1 MPEATQFGLTL
12 GEKENTREYQ
22 TGPTNK
28 EVSAELLVHLREPES
43 VLGHDETYVLRLLRT
58 VRTPKT
64 DEEYA

>member
-1 MPEATQFGLTL
+1 MPMPEATQFGLTL

-43 VLGHDETYVLRLLRT
+43 VLGS
-58 VRTPKT
+58 
-64 DEEYA
+64 